1 MIYISFNLLHVCI
14 ANIFCSVGYFF
25 PQLMVSFDEQKFL
38 AVVQHTKFFHF
49 GSFLL
54 HPIEENFANF
64 KVMLML
70 SYFKIFI
77 VLPFTLDPQFM

>member
-14 ANIFCSVGYFF
+14 ANIRN